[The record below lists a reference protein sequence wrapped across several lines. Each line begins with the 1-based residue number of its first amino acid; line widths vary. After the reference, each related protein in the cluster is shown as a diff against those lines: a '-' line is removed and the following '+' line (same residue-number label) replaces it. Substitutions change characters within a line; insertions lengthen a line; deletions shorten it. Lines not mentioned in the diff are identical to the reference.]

1 MYSPLITNL
10 PSVAPQYSSLRSSAQ
25 THSHTPTSRSLYMND
40 YSHQSQRVERHQE
53 HHSSF
58 TATPDP
64 IYHEL
69 ATQEHTPDY
78 QESQYTYT
86 TPNAG
91 NYRPQ
96 IPRSFTWCQDKPHMY
111 HEYSASQFSVQMQGE
126 SRFSESLGYSGGYFD
141 HAHKE
146 SPYVSAEL
154 SPFYGSQETTL
165 SQEPALTAYTT
176 QGESGC
182 PTAPAVL
189 TILSIADVLPSVIF
203 NTSGSPRLS
212 AQSMVHSH
220 SSSPPLAYTL
230 SPQSLQYPL
239 TPELESGA
247 QRYVRMQDVSPS
259 PTISPDQ
266 VYCSLPPHSPLMEDP
281 ISQMDYVSSEASS
294 SSADY
299 DEGFLEIVP
308 RVTSARRSS
317 ATDHPPRKRQRV
329 SSDEDTAS
337 GESERE
343 EEGDDVDDEE
353 YTPEQDMSPVV
364 RTRRTS
370 SRRTAKLAR
379 QSQSPTDAQRIKVTA
394 PVPVPNLTKKS
405 RGRRVPTS
413 AVVVSQNGVD
423 KVSLPRAFYR

>member
-1 MYSPLITNL
+1 
-10 PSVAPQYSSLRSSAQ
+10 
-25 THSHTPTSRSLYMND
+25 
-40 YSHQSQRVERHQE
+40 
-53 HHSSF
+53 
-58 TATPDP
+58 
-64 IYHEL
+64 
-69 ATQEHTPDY
+69 
-78 QESQYTYT
+78 
-86 TPNAG
+86 
-91 NYRPQ
+91 
-96 IPRSFTWCQDKPHMY
+96 MY

-126 SRFSESLGYSGGYFD
+126 GRYSESLGYGGGYFD
-141 HAHKE
+141 HVHKE
-146 SPYVSAEL
+146 APYVSAEL
-154 SPFYGSQETTL
+154 SPFYGSQETAL

-182 PTAPAVL
+182 PASVFIL
-189 TILSIADVLPSVIF
+189 IVLSIADVLPSVIF

-239 TPELESGA
+239 TPDNGA

-266 VYCSLPPHSPLMEDP
+266 VYCSLPPHSPPMEDP
-281 ISQMDYVSSEASS
+281 ISQLDYVSSEASS

-299 DEGFLEIVP
+299 DEGFLEVVP
-308 RVTSARRSS
+308 RTTSARRSS
-317 ATDHPPRKRQRV
+317 ATDHQPRKRQRV

-343 EEGDDVDDEE
+343 EEGDDIDDEE

-370 SRRTAKLAR
+370 SRRITKVAR
-379 QSQSPTDAQRIKVTA
+379 RSQSPTDAQRTKVTA

-423 KVSLPRAFYR
+423 KVSILRAIYVNQSLELICRPLSQNIRSYRCKVAGCNKFFQRGEHLKRHVRSIHTNEKREWSMDTFSGARLIEIHWSSAQVPLQEMR